1 MLIPT
6 CAIGII
12 NENFRSHYS
21 VLGILVSNYVGK
33 KIVKLTQA
41 QLQMIREATI
51 DESAFQRIV
60 ALFEHQAAD
69 PEPIQASSIFN
80 LDEQQTK
87 LLSALLDA
95 IPVAVYIKD
104 TQSRF
109 VMVNQHALTIMNGM
123 NEDVRGKTDFDML
136 SRDVAQYYFD
146 LEQQII
152 TTGTPILNQEVNFYD
167 QDENPVWVLMS
178 KDVIRD
184 EHGEIIGLIGINL
197 DITPQKLAEQS
208 LEHEHNLL
216 RTVVDHIQ
224 DKIYVKDRQG
234 RFVMANTAT
243 LKGHR
248 TTADKHMGTT
258 DFDYMN
264 PERAQHMW
272 EEEQAI
278 MESGVPVINQ
288 ELYTPRDSLNKLVDD
303 LWFLVSKVP
312 LIDKNGEVTGLVG
325 INRNITSRK
334 VAEQKASELKLEQ
347 ERSQIL
353 SNFMTHSSHEF
364 RTPLSVIQT
373 ATYLLNNADHLDK
386 IYPYVEQIKQQTRR
400 MNHLIDELQ
409 LMLRLD
415 NLTHIEVRPIYLDS
429 IIRTILNQAEQRI
442 LEKHLTVHL
451 VENSTDVIVKGERE
465 MLGIA
470 LSSILDNAIRYTQDE
485 GTITICYEIEDARI
499 CITIQDNGIG
509 MSNET
514 LAHLYERF
522 FRADE
527 AHTTLGFG
535 LGLSITKRIIE
546 LHGGDIQIDSQI
558 GVGSEVRLIL
568 PIDESSQVDI
578 P

>member
-1 MLIPT
+1 M
-6 CAIGII
+6 
-12 NENFRSHYS
+12 
-21 VLGILVSNYVGK
+21 
-33 KIVKLTQA
+33 KLTQA
-41 QLQMIREATI
+41 HLQIIREATV

-60 ALFEHQAAD
+60 ALFENQSTD

-80 LDEQQTK
+80 LDEQQMK

-109 VMVNQHALTIMNGM
+109 VMVNQRGLDRMPMQGNPI
-123 NEDVRGKTDFDML
+123 GKTDFDML
-136 SRDVAQYYFD
+136 EPDVAQFYYD
-146 LEQQII
+146 MEQNIFRSGI
-152 TTGTPILNQEVNFYD
+152 PILNKEVQFVNQNGNPAWSLISKAAIKD
-167 QDENPVWVLMS
+167 QDGN
-178 KDVIRD
+178 
-184 EHGEIIGLIGINL
+184 HIGLIGVNL

-208 LEHEHNLL
+208 LEREHHLL

-243 LKGHR
+243 LKAHR

-264 PERAQHMW
+264 PERAQHML

-278 MESGVPVINQ
+278 MESGIPIINQ
-288 ELYTPRDSLNKLVDD
+288 ELHTPSDPLNKLVDD

-312 LIDKNGEVTGLVG
+312 LMDKNGEVTGLVG

-334 VAEQKASELKLEQ
+334 VAAQKASELKLEQ

-386 IYPYVEQIKQQTRR
+386 IHPYVQQIKQQTRR

-415 NLTHIEVRPIYLDS
+415 NLTHIEARPIYLDS
-429 IIRTILNQAEQRI
+429 MIRTILNQAEQRV
-442 LEKHLTVHL
+442 LEKHLTVNF
-451 VENSTDVIVKGERE
+451 VENNTDVFVRCEHE
-465 MLGIA
+465 MLGVA

-485 GTITICYEIEDARI
+485 GTITLRYEIEDSHV
-499 CITIQDNGIG
+499 CITIQDSGIG
-509 MSNET
+509 MSDET
-514 LAHLYERF
+514 LTHLFERF
-522 FRADE
+522 YRADE
-527 AHTTLGFG
+527 AHTTHGFG

-546 LHGGDIQIDSQI
+546 LHGGDIKIDSQI
-558 GVGSEVRLIL
+558 GVGTTVKLRL
-568 PIDESSQVDI
+568 PIEVSEADRS
-578 P
+578 